1 MYERYYTKHG
11 ADRNDLL
18 TNSGVTF
25 QTFAFERAN
34 IRALQR
40 LGLDREK
47 AKVLDVGS
55 GTGSSLLQF
64 IKLGFLPENL
74 AGVDSGPDRIE
85 EARARFP
92 NVEFRCESAEQMSFG
107 DSTFDIVFE
116 STLFMMLTSED
127 IARRIAREMLRV
139 TKPGGYVMMADW
151 RYAEPKSKD
160 HRAMSSKRIASL
172 FDVGRSTTIVA
183 RERGALVPPL
193 GRFLSRRAPSLY
205 FVVHGLLPFA
215 AGQVTTVLQKRSA

>member
-1 MYERYYTKHG
+1 LYERYYAKHG

-25 QTFAFERAN
+25 QAFAFERAN
-34 IRALQR
+34 IRALQS

-47 AKVLDVGS
+47 AKVLDVGC

-74 AGVDSGPDRIE
+74 AGIDSGAERIE
-85 EARARFP
+85 QARARFP
-92 NVEFRCESAEQMSFG
+92 NVEFRCEGAEQMSFG
-107 DSTFDIVFE
+107 DSAFDIVFE
-116 STLFMMLTSED
+116 STLFMMLTSEN

-172 FDVGRSTTIVA
+172 FDVGSSTTVVA

-205 FVVHGLLPFA
+205 FMVQALVPFA
-215 AGQVTTVLQKRSA
+215 VGKISTVLKKL

>member
-1 MYERYYTKHG
+1 LYERYYAKHG

-34 IRALQR
+34 IRALQG
-40 LGLDREK
+40 LGLDRETAK
-47 AKVLDVGS
+47 ALDVGC

-92 NVEFRCESAEQMSFG
+92 NVDFRCESAEQMSFG

-116 STLFMMLTSED
+116 STLFMMLTSQEV
-127 IARRIAREMLRV
+127 ARRIAREMLRV
-139 TKPGGYVMMADW
+139 TKPGGYLMLADW
-151 RYAEPKSKD
+151 RYAEPNSKD

-172 FDVGRSTTIVA
+172 FEVGVSTVVVA

-193 GRFLSRRAPSLY
+193 GRFLSRRLPSLY
-205 FVVHGLLPFA
+205 FAVQAMLPFTV
-215 AGQVTTVLQKRSA
+215 GQVTTVLKKN